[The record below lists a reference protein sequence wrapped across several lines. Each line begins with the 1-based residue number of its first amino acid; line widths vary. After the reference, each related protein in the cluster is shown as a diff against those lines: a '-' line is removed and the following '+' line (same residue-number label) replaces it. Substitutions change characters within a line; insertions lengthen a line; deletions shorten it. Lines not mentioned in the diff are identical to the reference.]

1 MSNIIYFD
9 AKYLGIKMRREEY
22 GLFSRYF
29 PANGKAKYDR
39 QSQSIKRTQSIVP
52 DLVSCNHPDGS
63 CLKVPGNQMWEIKR
77 VNAVCKFNANTGN
90 CDGMNGYYK
99 SSDDVFVR
107 ASDQRQNEVPR
118 EYIAKARKSD
128 AEYGDPGSSVVL
140 NALRAVPEVKGLA
153 IGAFGELSSNF
164 ELLMKG
170 LAYEGAL
177 KATRRFGWSKD
188 ENQQR
193 ANIKQWLQRRWSRL
207 ALITAVEVRYNA
219 LRYVGGSAQSRAAHI
234 HGQYQGGEDWR
245 YEEAARQREQ
255 DTADWFTNPPN
266 RGGFCAA

>member
-77 VNAVCKFNANTGN
+77 VNAVWKFNSNTGTYN
-90 CDGMNGYYK
+90 GVNGYYK
-99 SSDDVFVR
+99 SSDDTFVR
-107 ASDQRQNEVPR
+107 ASDQRQNEVPS
-118 EYIAKARKSD
+118 EYKAKARKSD

-140 NALRAVPEVKGLA
+140 NALRAMPEVKGLA
-153 IGAFGELSSNF
+153 VGAFGELSSNF

-234 HGQYQGGEDWR
+234 HGQYQGREDWR
-245 YEEAARQREQ
+245 YEEAAHQREQ
-255 DTADWFTNPPN
+255 DTAGWFTGPPN
-266 RGGFCAA
+266 WGGGAA